1 MFEELLKISCFSVD
15 AEKRQQAAKALEY
28 RYNCEIHCTELAPD
42 VRFAHHARG
51 CIVVAA
57 KICSGVVIFQNV
69 TIGSNMRYNK
79 ATRKWEN
86 IGSPIIAENTI
97 ICDGAKILGP
107 IIIGANSLV
116 AAGAIIT
123 RNIPANS
130 IAYGVNL
137 FRPKDENYDFVYNDN
152 LPDAEDITSMD
163 KLLIE
168 EFNKQQG

>member
-42 VRFAHHARG
+42 VRFAHLARG

>member
-152 LPDAEDITSMD
+152 LPEADDITSMD